1 MSGLPIRVRLTLGF
15 ALAMAVVLAAVGL
28 FVYHRVAREL
38 LATVDQT
45 LVGQAREES
54 RSGKVDS
61 DSGNGPT
68 FAQLFGPGGRL
79 RHSQPPGLRPL
90 VRRNVLAE
98 AAAGR
103 RVWLTQP
110 IAGQEG
116 DWRVL
121 VVPGAPRHGVAVL
134 AHSLDPRNESLDHL
148 RHELLIFLPLALLA
162 ASLGG
167 YALAAGALRPVED
180 LRRRAAA
187 VTPGEPSKLP
197 VPPAGDEVSRL
208 AETLNDM
215 LARLQAAVEHE
226 RRFVAD
232 ASHELRTPLALLR
245 TELDLA
251 LRRPRSHE
259 ELESALRSA
268 AEETQRLSRLADD
281 LLLIARADQGPLP
294 IHREAVPVNDL
305 FGDAATRF
313 ANRASSLGREL
324 RVEETDLVVD
334 ADPLRAGQALVNLVD
349 NALTHGEGVVELSAE
364 ARDGFAELHV
374 RDSGSG
380 FPDDFRSRAFDR
392 FSRADEAR
400 SRGGS
405 GLGLS
410 IVELVARAHGGRAG
424 VREDSSAGADV
435 WISLPCV
442 SDPASHQPLSPTPS
456 PQGIREDAGPGW
468 PRLAEA
474 AEPGGVRCGSN
485 RTTKGLEAS
494 KKPDSPGELGVS
506 PRR

>member
-1 MSGLPIRVRLTLGF
+1 MSALPIRVRLTLGF
-15 ALAMAVVLAAVGL
+15 ALAMALVLAAVGL
-28 FVYHRVAREL
+28 FVYHRVASEL
-38 LATVDQT
+38 LNTVDQT

-54 RSGKVDS
+54 DTKIGTVDT
-61 DSGNGPT
+61 DTGGGRT
-68 FAQLFGPGGRL
+68 FAQLFGSGGGLERS
-79 RHSQPPGLRPL
+79 HSHPAGLRPL
-90 VRRNVLAE
+90 VGRAVIAE
-98 AAAGR
+98 AATGR
-103 RVWLTQP
+103 RIWLNEP
-110 IAGQEG
+110 IAGQKG
-116 DWRVL
+116 TWRVL
-121 VVPGAPRHGVAVL
+121 VEPTPSGGRVAVL
-134 AHSLDPRNESLDHL
+134 ARSLDPRDESLDHL

-167 YALAAGALRPVED
+167 YALAAGALRPVEH
-180 LRRRAAA
+180 LRRRAEA

-197 VPPAGDEVSRL
+197 VPPAGDEISRL

-281 LLLIARADQGPLP
+281 LLLIARAEQGPLP
-294 IHREAVPVNDL
+294 IRREPVPVRDL
-305 FGDAATRF
+305 FADAATRF
-313 ANRASSLGREL
+313 ATRVAAEGREL

-334 ADPLRAGQALVNLVD
+334 ADPLRVGQAVVNLVD
-349 NALTHGEGVVELSAE
+349 NALTHGEGVVELAAE
-364 ARDGFAELHV
+364 ERDGFAELHV
-374 RDSGSG
+374 RDAGSG
-380 FPDDFRSRAFDR
+380 FSDDFRPRAFDR

-410 IVELVARAHGGRAG
+410 IVELVARAHGGEAG
-424 VREDSSAGADV
+424 VEDSSGGADV
-435 WISLPCV
+435 WIALPRI
-442 SDPASHQPLSPTPS
+442 SRQPHSPTPS

-468 PRLAEA
+468 PRLA
-474 AEPGGVRCGSN
+474 
-485 RTTKGLEAS
+485 
-494 KKPDSPGELGVS
+494 
-506 PRR
+506 